1 MDEEPKTLLGQ
12 GQGDLHIDLDLME
25 RGGYSAADV
34 QYVSDLR
41 HDQID
46 REHQAIEEQ
55 ITFLEETLRQHFAN
69 EALLIDLRTI
79 VGPDSQEKI
88 DEIIAAHNKSHQ
100 GLLAAIESIANEF
113 RDHMLLEELG
123 EVVV

>member
-1 MDEEPKTLLGQ
+1 MNEVPKTLLGQ
-12 GQGDLHIDLDLME
+12 GQGDLHIDLATME

-41 HDQID
+41 HDQIE

>member
-1 MDEEPKTLLGQ
+1 MDDGSDTLSGQ
-12 GQGDLHIDLDLME
+12 GQGDLDIATME

-41 HDQID
+41 HDQIE
-46 REHQAIEEQ
+46 REHREIEEQ
-55 ITFLEETLRQHFAN
+55 ISFLEETLRQHFAN

-88 DEIIAAHNKSHQ
+88 DEIIAAHHKFHH